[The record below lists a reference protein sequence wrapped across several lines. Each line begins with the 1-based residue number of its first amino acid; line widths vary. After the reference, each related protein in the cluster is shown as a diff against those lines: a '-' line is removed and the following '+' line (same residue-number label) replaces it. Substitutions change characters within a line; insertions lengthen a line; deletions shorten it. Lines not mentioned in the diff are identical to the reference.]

1 LLKYKEIFLGNGN
14 CNNECMHCLVRGK
27 DRSRPGLNEII
38 DSLQERDADNVMF
51 YGGEPTL
58 RSDLPEIV
66 RAAREN
72 GYRRIKLLT
81 NGRAFSNMQLLQGII
96 NAGCYLFDIKLWGS
110 NPSLHD
116 HLTGVSGSFW
126 ETMSGLENLAGH
138 PHEKFV
144 SVRVHVCKE
153 NYHDVENTVATALN
167 FGVNRVILSVQD
179 DTLPFQSALPHIR
192 NAINISIF
200 NRIWILTEFVPFC
213 VMQGLE
219 QHISEIYSGLDTI
232 YEKTFSKHKYCAQC
246 IYNELCRGF
255 KAKYL
260 EQFGHREFPPVKAGK
275 YLQDIRNL
283 YE

>member
-1 LLKYKEIFLGNGN
+1 
-14 CNNECMHCLVRGK
+14 
-27 DRSRPGLNEII
+27 
-38 DSLQERDADNVMF
+38 MF

-58 RSDLPEIV
+58 RTDLPEII
-66 RAAREN
+66 RSAREN

-81 NGRAFSNMQLLQGII
+81 NARAFSNIQVLQDII
-96 NAGCYLFDIKLWGS
+96 NAGCYLFEIEMWGS

-126 ETMSGLENLAGH
+126 EAMKGLENLVGH

-144 SVRVHVCKE
+144 SARVHICRE
-153 NYHDVENTVATALN
+153 NYPDIENTVAAALN

-179 DTLPFQSALPHIR
+179 GILPFQSAMPHIK

-200 NRIWILTEFVPFC
+200 NRTWILTQFVPFC

-219 QHISEIYSGLDTI
+219 QHVSEIYGGLDTI
-232 YEKTFSKHKYCAQC
+232 YEKTFMKHKYCVEC
-246 IYNELCRGF
+246 IYNELCGGLES
-255 KAKYL
+255 KHL
-260 EQFGHREFPPVKAGK
+260 EQSGRMEFSPVKATK
-275 YLQDIRNL
+275 YLQDIRKL